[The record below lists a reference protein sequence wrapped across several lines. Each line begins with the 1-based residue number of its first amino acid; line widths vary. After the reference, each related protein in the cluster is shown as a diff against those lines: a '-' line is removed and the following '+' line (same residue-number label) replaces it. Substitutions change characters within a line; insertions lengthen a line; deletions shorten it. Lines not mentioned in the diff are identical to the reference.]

1 MIRDFCGEK
10 CCLPFVLVRE
20 IVPAVDV
27 VELRGQRLAAALP
40 EPAAAATAG
49 RRLLLLLLSVVSL
62 LRSSSAGASCLGKG
76 ALVAPERGV
85 GLVVHRPPSV
95 VSRPLC
101 VIFHSSA
108 S

>member
-49 RRLLLLLLSVVSL
+49 RRLLLSVVAL

>member
-40 EPAAAATAG
+40 EPAATTG
-49 RRLLLLLLSVVSL
+49 RLLLLLSVVAL
-62 LRSSSAGASCLGKG
+62 LRSSSAGASPLGKG
-76 ALVAPERGV
+76 SLVAPEGGV